1 MSNLKDILKNRYL
14 ETVRSVQPPAR
25 YKIVIVDA
33 TSVKLLS
40 AACKMYD
47 ILEENVTLVESIE
60 KKRQPFTNLE
70 ALYILTP
77 CVESVFLMI
86 QDLSN
91 GGPGGRPGSMY
102 AAAHVFFTHT
112 LDDMLFKKI
121 TTSKASPLIRSLK
134 ELYVDFYAIESKV
147 FSLGLHNTFY
157 SFFGPKHDNMDKDLP
172 LVADRL
178 FSVCSTIGENPIIRY
193 HRPGND
199 PNSFNRTTLPAQLAN
214 MLQDKL
220 DEFVRLSN
228 GEFPPKREGNPPRA
242 MLYILDRSVDLTAP
256 LVHEF
261 TYQAMINDLLKVE
274 DGTKYTHEFV
284 SGSGDVSSKEVILDE
299 TDNIWVEYRHAHI
312 AECSGRLTADFKKLT
327 SENKA
332 AAAGNKGEASL
343 SDMKR
348 ILSDLPQ
355 FQELK
360 EKYSAHISMAQ
371 ECMSLFN
378 KQKLPAIGE
387 VEQDMACKETSEGE
401 YPKNLVERLLPLLDD
416 SSITEDNKLRL
427 IMLYTIYKDGL
438 KWVDRYRLQQHA
450 NLSER
455 DIIALENLELL
466 HARITKEA
474 HSGFK
479 KLKIPRLKKN
489 KVEEVPYE
497 LSRFV
502 PEIQKILD
510 KQINSHVDDN
520 IFPYTRE
527 VRPSELNEQAK
538 KTVQS
543 LRSTKPSWQKSVQE
557 RTESRPVSGGKI
569 IVFIAGGI
577 TYSEIRAVYE
587 IGRKFG
593 RDILIGSTHIITP
606 QQLLNDLRRL
616 REGPP
621 KELPPP
627 PPPQPVQPV
636 ADVTGQIGAMG
647 IQDNPHIQANVGKHK
662 ATNSGSS
669 KHVFG
674 LFGKKK

>member
-1 MSNLKDILKNRYL
+1 YL

-25 YKIVIVDA
+25 YKIVIVDS

-86 QDLSN
+86 QDLTN
-91 GGPGGRPGSMY
+91 GGPGGKPGSMY

-121 TTSKASPLIRSLK
+121 TTSKASPLIKSLK
-134 ELYVDFYAIESKV
+134 ELYVDFYALESKV
-147 FSLGLHNTFY
+147 FSLGLLNTFY
-157 SFFGPKHDNMDKDLP
+157 SFYGPKRENMDKDLA
-172 LVADRL
+172 LLADRL
-178 FSVCSTIGENPIIRY
+178 FSVCSTLGESPIIRY
-193 HRPGND
+193 YRPGGD
-199 PNSFNRTTLPAQLAN
+199 PNSFNRTTLPGQLAN
-214 MLQDKL
+214 TLQDKL
-220 DEFVRLSN
+220 DEFCKLSN

-242 MLYILDRSVDLTAP
+242 VLYILDRSMDLAAP

-261 TYQAMINDLLKVE
+261 TYQAMINDLLKIE
-274 DGTKYTHEFV
+274 DGNKYVHEFV
-284 SGSGDVSSKEVILDE
+284 SGSGEVAAKEVILDE
-299 TDNIWVEYRHAHI
+299 TDNVWLEYRHAHI
-312 AECSGRLTADFKKLT
+312 AECSGKLTADFKKLT

-332 AAAGNKGEASL
+332 AAAGSKGEASL

-371 ECMSLFN
+371 DCMSLFN
-378 KQKLPAIGE
+378 KQNLPAIGE
-387 VEQDMACKETSEGE
+387 VEQDMACKETSDGE

-416 SSITEDNKLRL
+416 SAITEDNKLRL
-427 IMLYTIYKDGL
+427 IMLYVIYKDGL
-438 KWVDRYRLQQHA
+438 KWADRYRLQQHA
-450 NLSER
+450 NLAER
-455 DIIALENLELL
+455 DVIALENLELL
-466 HARITKEA
+466 HARVTKA

-479 KLKIPRLKKN
+479 KMRMPRLNRKKA
-489 KVEEVPYE
+489 EEVPYE
-497 LSRFV
+497 LSRFI
-502 PEIQKILD
+502 PEIQKLLD
-510 KQINSHVDDN
+510 KQINGQVDDRV
-520 IFPYTRE
+520 FPFTRE
-527 VRPSELNEQAK
+527 VRPSELTEQTK

-557 RTESRPVSGGKI
+557 RSEAKPVTGGRVI
-569 IVFIAGGI
+569 LFVVGGI
-577 TYSEIRAVYE
+577 TYSEIRSVYE
-587 IGRKFG
+587 LGRKFG
-593 RDILIGSTHIITP
+593 RDILIGSTHVLTP
-606 QQLLNDLRRL
+606 QLLLKDLRRL

-627 PPPQPVQPV
+627 PPPQPMQPA
-636 ADVTGQIGAMG
+636 ADVTGQMGALN
-647 IQDNPHIQANVGKHK
+647 IQDNPHVQAHVGKHK
-662 ATNSGSS
+662 PSNSGSS